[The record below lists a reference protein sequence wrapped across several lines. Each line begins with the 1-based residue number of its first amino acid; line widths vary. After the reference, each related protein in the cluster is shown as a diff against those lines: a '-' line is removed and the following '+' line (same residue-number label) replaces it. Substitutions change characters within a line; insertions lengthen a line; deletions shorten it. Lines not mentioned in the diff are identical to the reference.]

1 MPCPPPLELWGGLE
15 CTVNRVGDR
24 TFDQLA
30 RGGHDVRADDIDAIA
45 GLGLTTLRYPLLWE
59 RHAGD
64 WAWPDARMAR
74 LRARGVDP
82 IVGLVHHGAGPLV
95 DGLEDPAFAR
105 RLAVYAGAVA
115 RRYPWVRRW
124 TPVNEPLTTARF
136 SGLYGHWHP
145 HRRDE
150 AACLRLLV
158 AQCRGAQLAMRAIR
172 AVCPRAAH
180 VPTEDLGMTLSTR
193 RLAYQADHENVRRW
207 LSFDLLCGLVGADH
221 PLRRRLRAAG
231 VSDDT
236 LAAMAD
242 EPPPELLGVNHYLTS
257 VRFLDHRSERYPPAL
272 VGGNGRDTYADVEA
286 VRVCAE
292 FSEPAALL
300 AEVHA
305 RYGLPIAVTEVH
317 LGCEPD
323 EQVRWLAEMWAAA
336 GAARERGADVRAVT
350 AWALLGSFD
359 WHCLVTRDEG
369 RYEPGAFDVRSGAP
383 RPTPLAAAIRQLA
396 ARGGLDHPALAG
408 PGWWRRPSR
417 LIYAPYRV
425 GPRVGRVAAAE
436 AYA

>member
-1 MPCPPPLELWGGLE
+1 MSCPPPLELWGGVE

-30 RGGHDVRADDIDAIA
+30 RGGHADRAGDIDAIA
-45 GLGLTTLRYPLLWE
+45 GLGLRTLRYPLLWE

-64 WAWPDARMAR
+64 WAWADARMAR
-74 LRARGVDP
+74 LRDRGVEP
-82 IVGLVHHGAGPLV
+82 IVGLVHHGCGPLAG
-95 DGLEDPAFAR
+95 GLLEPAFPQ
-105 RLAVYAGAVA
+105 RLAAYAGAVA

-145 HRRDE
+145 HHRE
-150 AACLRLLV
+150 ESACLRMLV

-172 AVCPRAAH
+172 AACPGAVH
-180 VPTEDLGMTLSTR
+180 LPTEDLGRTLGTR
-193 RLAYQADHENVRRW
+193 RMAYQADFENERRW
-207 LSFDLLCGLVGADH
+207 LSFDLLCGKVDRGH
-221 PLRRRLRAAG
+221 PQRPRLRAAG
-231 VSDDT
+231 VSDEL
-236 LAAMAD
+236 LAAIAD
-242 EPPPELLGVNHYLTS
+242 EPPPDVLGVNHYLTS
-257 VRFLDHRSERYPPAL
+257 VRFLDHRVDRYPSAL
-272 VGGNGRDTYADVEA
+272 VGGNGRHVYVDVEA

-292 FSEPAALL
+292 FSEPGALL

-323 EQVRWLAEMWAAA
+323 EQIRWLADMWRAAH
-336 GAARERGADVRAVT
+336 AARQRGADVRAIT

-383 RPTPLAAAIRQLA
+383 QPTPLAAVIRQLA
-396 ARGGLDHPALAG
+396 GGRAPDHPALAT
-408 PGWWRRPSR
+408 PGWWRRPTR
-417 LIYAPYRV
+417 LLYAPCR
-425 GPRVGRVAAAE
+425 PARCARAE